1 MNKIINY
8 KIITIECEPRL
19 FDKTNAPS
27 DMEKYLNALDK
38 LIKQSKDM
46 NDELDKCLN
55 LQEQTIEELK
65 RTNKILDDFN
75 VA

>member
-1 MNKIINY
+1 MLIHIVRQRF
-8 KIITIECEPRL
+8 I
-19 FDKTNAPS
+19 
-27 DMEKYLNALDK
+27 MEKYLNALDE
-38 LIKQSKDM
+38 LIKQGKYM

-65 RTNKILDDFN
+65 RTNRILDDLN

>member
-1 MNKIINY
+1 MLIHIVRQRF
-8 KIITIECEPRL
+8 I
-19 FDKTNAPS
+19 
-27 DMEKYLNALDK
+27 MEKYLNALDE
-38 LIKQSKDM
+38 LIKQGKDM

-65 RTNKILDDFN
+65 RTNRILDDLN

>member
-1 MNKIINY
+1 MSEICKKTIY
-8 KIITIECEPRL
+8 KLIQTTQTQFI
-19 FDKTNAPS
+19 
-27 DMEKYLNALDK
+27 MEKYLNALDE
-38 LIKQSKDM
+38 LIKQGKDM

-65 RTNKILDDFN
+65 RTNRILDNLN

>member
-1 MNKIINY
+1 MLIHSVRQRFI
-8 KIITIECEPRL
+8 
-19 FDKTNAPS
+19 
-27 DMEKYLNALDK
+27 MEKYLNALDE
-38 LIKQSKDM
+38 LIKQGKDM

-65 RTNKILDDFN
+65 RTNRILDDLN

>member
-1 MNKIINY
+1 MQKTIY
-8 KIITIECEPRL
+8 KLIQTTQTQFI
-19 FDKTNAPS
+19 
-27 DMEKYLNALDK
+27 MEKYLNALDE
-38 LIKQSKDM
+38 LIKQGKDM

-65 RTNKILDDFN
+65 RTNRILDNLN